1 MARKRASMR
10 EGPLAELFRATEAA
24 KRGEADD
31 QPSDEPLPPA
41 ARTDEQQTLIMEP
54 SGAPTEDPAAAERR
68 RREQAAFEETVEH
81 GLDLP
86 VDHERRAEAAL
97 EETVE
102 HVHDF
107 DEPRPSVPAAAASAP
122 PALEPEPAGQAPPE
136 PVAPSRSERQRL
148 EAPYEPPVSRL
159 IHPMPEGAPRLNV
172 GGEAASYLAVIRVVG
187 VGGGGLNAVNR
198 MMDAGIA
205 QVDFVAVNTDMQQ
218 LNLCDAPVKIHIGEE
233 LTQGLG
239 SGADPE
245 TGRRAAEEA
254 YDQVRAALRGS
265 DMVFVTAGEGGGTGT
280 GAAPVVAKIAR
291 ELGALTVGI
300 VTTPFKFEGTRRRQS
315 ADTGVE
321 ALRNACDTV
330 IVIPNDRLL
339 EVLDRSTSMVDAFKI
354 ADDVLRQGVQGIC
367 DLITMPGLINLD
379 FADVRTIMSGA
390 GSALMG
396 IGYSESQNRAREAAE
411 RALRSP
417 LIDTE
422 IVGARGILLSIAG
435 GEDLTLLEVNEA
447 AEVVRGAATDDTNII
462 FGATVDERLNGQVW
476 VTVIA
481 TGLGG
486 SHRRAFTPSFAA
498 AGASAGR
505 SSRDD
510 SELPSFLQ

>member
-24 KRGEADD
+24 QRQQGDD
-31 QPSDEPLPPA
+31 EPADEPLPPA
-41 ARTDEQQTLIMEP
+41 ATGEDQETLATEP
-54 SGAPTEDPAAAERR
+54 TREAPGSTPPGQS
-68 RREQAAFEETVEH
+68 RRE
-81 GLDLP
+81 L
-86 VDHERRAEAAL
+86 AAL

-107 DEPRPSVPAAAASAP
+107 EPEADPGAATEEGASATIVDSPPAAAP
-122 PALEPEPAGQAPPE
+122 PKVVIPVAKPEP
-136 PVAPSRSERQRL
+136 
-148 EAPYEPPVSRL
+148 PYEPPASRFL
-159 IHPMPEGAPRLNV
+159 KSMPEGAPRLNV

-198 MMDAGIA
+198 MMDAVIA
-205 QVDFVAVNTDMQQ
+205 QVDFIAVNTDMQQ
-218 LNLCDAPVKIHIGEE
+218 LNLSDAPVKIHIGEE

-245 TGRRAAEEA
+245 TGRLAAEEA
-254 YDQVRAALRGS
+254 YDQVRSALRGS

-300 VTTPFKFEGTRRRQS
+300 VTTPFRFEGTRRRQS
-315 ADTGVE
+315 ADSGVE
-321 ALRNACDTV
+321 ALRGACDTV

-396 IGYSESQNRAREAAE
+396 IGYSESPNRAREAAE
-411 RALRSP
+411 RALKSP

-422 IVGARGILLSIAG
+422 IVGATGILLSIAG

-481 TGLGG
+481 TGIGN
-486 SHRRAFTPSFAA
+486 SHRRSYTPSLAA
-498 AGASAGR
+498 ASAAPR
-505 SSRDD
+505 SGSRDD